1 MGRPSY
7 RRKVDS
13 AIEAAPRR
21 HTFLAPTL
29 AVVLFTLIV
38 SPSLLAAAS
47 PVEGE
52 TILLSIPRG

>member
-1 MGRPSY
+1 MRRPSY

-13 AIEAAPRR
+13 AIVAARRR

-29 AVVLFTLIV
+29 ALVLFTLIV
-38 SPSLLAAAS
+38 SPSLLAAVS

-52 TILLSIPRG
+52 TMLLSIPRG